1 MKVPVRID
9 TNMYCF
15 CSGKESREARLKVTT
30 TLYVGNLSF
39 YTNEEQLFEL
49 FSRAGEIKR
58 IIMGLDR
65 IRKTPCGFCFVEYF
79 TRSAAENSVKFLSG
93 SKLDNRV
100 IRVDYDTGFEQGRQ
114 FGRGRSGGQ
123 VRDEYRTEYDPG
135 RGGYGKRTGMTGMQL
150 WGGSEAPNMRRGP
163 RRGRG
168 GRGRGRPRGYAGPM
182 PHWERERGPKR
193 RREMDEHDDYRSKA
207 ARLEARLDAPLGGG
221 DRGWRGPSGMNSGG
235 VGVDGDVNA
244 NAEAP
249 KMEED
254 PVPTRNARFERG
266 KSREDE
272 LDD

>member
-1 MKVPVRID
+1 MMPIIVIV
-9 TNMYCF
+9 F
-15 CSGKESREARLKVTT
+15 LKESREARLKVTT

-39 YTNEEQLFEL
+39 YTNEEQVFAL

-79 TRSAAENSVKFLSG
+79 TRSAAENSVNFLSG

-135 RGGYGKRTGMTGMQL
+135 RGGFGKQTGDGNMTGMQL
-150 WGGSEAPNMRRGP
+150 WGGLDSGMNMRRGP

-168 GRGRGRPRGYAGPM
+168 GRGRGRPRGYGAPM
-182 PHWERERGPKR
+182 PHWERGPKR
-193 RREMDEHDDYRSKA
+193 RREMDEHEDYRSKV
-207 ARLEARLDAPLGGG
+207 ARLGARLDAPLGGG
-221 DRGWRGPSGMNSGG
+221 DRGWRGPNAINRGG
-235 VGVDGDVNA
+235 ALNEGVSPGAGSRA
-244 NAEAP
+244 NEEA
-249 KMEED
+249 KMED
-254 PVPTRNARFERG
+254 DAVPTRNARFERG
-266 KSREDE
+266 RSKEDE
-272 LDD
+272 LED